1 MMQKLKQTEKT
12 VLHRVP
18 VQVAG
23 MSTAYAAALS
33 WLERKYPGIKPDHVW
48 AEVAGGVL
56 LSLLPVALEAR
67 RVRQEAE
74 EPVAA
79 EKHVSWQTYETTVW
93 CSFFASG
100 TPIILWQIG
109 EAIAR
114 HMELLRYTAH
124 RYGRSHDTNANITP
138 TLASGSGER
147 EGAGIAGSSGSN
159 PLSAGSAGES
169 G

>member
-1 MMQKLKQTEKT
+1 MMDKFDKEKAKT

-33 WLERKYPGIKPDHVW
+33 WLERRYPGIKPDHVW

-56 LSLLPVALEAR
+56 LSLLPVAFEAR
-67 RVRQEAE
+67 RVRQEQTATTE
-74 EPVAA
+74 ES
-79 EKHVSWQTYETTVW
+79 VSWQTYETTVW

-109 EAIAR
+109 EAVVR
-114 HMELLRYTAH
+114 HMELLRYTAN
-124 RYGRSHDTNANITP
+124 RYGRSHDSNANHATA
-138 TLASGSGER
+138 LACGGGER
-147 EGAGIAGSSGSN
+147 EGTGSPGSSRSNALSTGGS
-159 PLSAGSAGES
+159 GED
-169 G
+169 